1 MQLIRR
7 RRRRLGRRRCRRRRR
22 RRRRR
27 RHCHH
32 RRRQLQHR
40 VRSTARVVDV
50 MPVSVS
56 WMHGCCLGERVG
68 LTVVRANC
76 ELQSHSVQSS
86 ATGSKFN
93 SSPTRRRRFQ
103 TVKAGRWRLAGWR
116 WSLSCCL
123 SGGVA
128 VTALV
133 RLRRR
138 HSLPA
143 AARQREREREREEK
157 TCARTLS
164 PRMAYSTRSVAGTE
178 SVSQSESHGRWLVVG
193 DVGVIA
199 VACRQQP
206 ASQPKSETHART
218 PPPGPAWR
226 FDKISPSAHFFCRS
240 EYARRKA
247 RGAASKKNRRSA
259 KFCRQGRRAAPPKF
273 FIAKRVCPLLLH
285 KPAID

>member
-1 MQLIRR
+1 M
-7 RRRRLGRRRCRRRRR
+7 GRRR

-143 AARQREREREREEK
+143 AARQREREKERK
-157 TCARTLS
+157 KRVRGRC
-164 PRMAYSTRSVAGTE
+164 PRGWLTRHVVWQAQ
-178 SVSQSESHGRWLVVG
+178 SQSVKVTRALACGRRRWCHSRCLST
-193 DVGVIA
+193 A
-199 VACRQQP
+199 
-206 ASQPKSETHART
+206 ASQPAKVRDTRAHAATRPRLAFRQNFSLQNEFVLSYYTNPPSIDYLFLVTKSIT
-218 PPPGPAWR
+218 
-226 FDKISPSAHFFCRS
+226 
-240 EYARRKA
+240 
-247 RGAASKKNRRSA
+247 
-259 KFCRQGRRAAPPKF
+259 
-273 FIAKRVCPLLLH
+273 
-285 KPAID
+285 

>member
-1 MQLIRR
+1 
-7 RRRRLGRRRCRRRRR
+7 
-22 RRRRR
+22 
-27 RHCHH
+27 
-32 RRRQLQHR
+32 
-40 VRSTARVVDV
+40 

-143 AARQREREREREEK
+143 AARQREREKERKK

-178 SVSQSESHGRWLVVG
+178 SVSQSVRVARALACCRRRWCHSRCLST
-193 DVGVIA
+193 A
-199 VACRQQP
+199 
-206 ASQPKSETHART
+206 ASQPAKVRDTRAHAATR
-218 PPPGPAWR
+218 PRLAFRQNFAERP
-226 FDKISPSAHFFCRS
+226 FFLPERV
-240 EYARRKA
+240 
-247 RGAASKKNRRSA
+247 
-259 KFCRQGRRAAPPKF
+259 RAP
-273 FIAKRVCPLLLH
+273 
-285 KPAID
+285 

>member
-1 MQLIRR
+1 MLRLNVAAAPMVEVVMVAKVNVKCWWQQCGSCTVHVNMQLIRR
-7 RRRRLGRRRCRRRRR
+7 RRLGRRRRR

-143 AARQREREREREEK
+143 AARQREREKERK
-157 TCARTLS
+157 KRVRGRC
-164 PRMAYSTRSVAGTE
+164 PRGWLTRHVVWQAQSQ
-178 SVSQSESHGRWLVVG
+178 SVSQSRTGAGLLSATLV
-193 DVGVIA
+193 
-199 VACRQQP
+199 
-206 ASQPKSETHART
+206 S
-218 PPPGPAWR
+218 
-226 FDKISPSAHFFCRS
+226 
-240 EYARRKA
+240 
-247 RGAASKKNRRSA
+247 
-259 KFCRQGRRAAPPKF
+259 
-273 FIAKRVCPLLLH
+273 
-285 KPAID
+285 